1 MTNDC
6 NVYMFRE
13 NVAIGM
19 SVIDADA
26 VCVISLITTTMNAA
40 KASVIVIAN
49 RGTISP
55 LHESCQG
62 SIRYLSY
69 THTCQTALKNKH
81 FEQDLP
87 TNIVT
92 LEDASDIE
100 PPAMTGVNDA
110 SITAVCVVDNVKRVW
125 NVAVVVIASDSWLR
139 SFGSTSSKS
148 D

>member
-100 PPAMTGVNDA
+100 PPAMTGVCLLYT
-110 SITAVCVVDNVKRVW
+110 SPSPR
-125 NVAVVVIASDSWLR
+125 DS
-139 SFGSTSSKS
+139 
-148 D
+148 